1 MKREG
6 SMKLIFAL
14 VVCCALSAQ
23 VAKDAN
29 KAYQSKEGRENIAKT
44 LGDPHR
50 DGRQKPAELM
60 TALDLRPGMAVAD
73 IGTGVG
79 YLLPWLSKAVGTE
92 GKIFAEDIQFD
103 FMEKA
108 QALVKEKQIANVKF
122 IVGSERDP
130 KLPENTL
137 DLALTLDVYHHFD
150 YPDQMLANIAK
161 ALKPGGRF
169 VVIDFYKR
177 PEAMPSGNAMQ
188 HIRLDLDDVIRE
200 IEENGFK
207 HLKTSE
213 HIPKS
218 QYIAVFV
225 KK

>member
-1 MKREG
+1 M
-6 SMKLIFAL
+6 IVAL
-14 VVCCALSAQ
+14 VFCVGLHAQ

-29 KAYQSKEGRENIAKT
+29 KAYQSKEGRESIAKT

-60 TALDLRPGMAVAD
+60 AALNLQPGMVVAD

-79 YLLPWLSKAVGTE
+79 YLLPWLYKSVGGM
-92 GKIFAEDIQFD
+92 GKIYAEDIQFD

-108 QALVKEKQIANVKF
+108 RSLVAEQKIPNVQF
-122 IVGSERDP
+122 VVGSERDP
-130 KLPENTL
+130 KLPENSL

-150 YPDQMLANIAK
+150 YPEQMLANIKK
-161 ALKPGGRF
+161 ALKPNGRF
-169 VVIDFYKR
+169 AIVDFYKR

-200 IEENGFK
+200 VEENGFK
-207 HLKTSE
+207 LVKTSE

>member
-1 MKREG
+1 M
-6 SMKLIFAL
+6 IIAL
-14 VVCCALSAQ
+14 VLCVGLNAQ

-29 KAYQSKEGRENIAKT
+29 KAYQSKEGRENIAKS

-60 TALDLRPGMAVAD
+60 TALELKPGMAVAD

-79 YLLPWLSKAVGTE
+79 YLLPWLSKSIGE
-92 GKIFAEDIQFD
+92 NGKIFAEDIQFD

-108 QALVKEKQIANVKF
+108 QALVAEQKIPNVKF

-161 ALKPGGRF
+161 ALKPRGRF
-169 VVIDFYKR
+169 VIVDFYKR

-200 IEENGFK
+200 VEQNGFK
-207 HLKTSE
+207 LVKTSE
-213 HIPKS
+213 HLPKS
-218 QYIAVFV
+218 QYIAIFV

>member
-1 MKREG
+1 MIAV
-6 SMKLIFAL
+6 LL
-14 VVCCALSAQ
+14 LCAGLNAQ
-23 VAKDAN
+23 AAKEAN
-29 KAYQSKEGRENIAKT
+29 RVYQSKEGRETIAKS
-44 LGDPHR
+44 LSDPHR

-60 TALDLRPGMAVAD
+60 AALDLKPGMAVAD

-79 YLLPWLSKAVGTE
+79 YLLPWLSKAVGAE
-92 GKIFAEDIQFD
+92 GRIFAEDIQFD

-108 QALVKEKQIANVKF
+108 RALDAEKKLGNVKF

-150 YPDQMLANIAK
+150 YPSQMLSNIAQS
-161 ALKPGGRF
+161 LKPGGRF
-169 VVIDFYKR
+169 AIIDFYKR

-188 HIRLDLDDVIRE
+188 HIRLDRDDVVRE
-200 IEENGFK
+200 VEENGFK
-207 HLKTSE
+207 LMTTSE

>member
-1 MKREG
+1 MILVLLL
-6 SMKLIFAL
+6 STAL
-14 VVCCALSAQ
+14 TAQ

-44 LGDPHR
+44 LADPHR
-50 DGRQKPAELM
+50 DGRQRPAELM
-60 TALDLRPGMAVAD
+60 TALQLKPGMAVAD

-79 YLLPWLSKAVGTE
+79 YLLPWLSGAVGAG

-108 QALVKEKQIANVKF
+108 QALVAEKKIENVKF

-150 YPDQMLANIAK
+150 YPAQMLANVAK
-161 ALKPGGRF
+161 ALKPGGRLAI
-169 VVIDFYKR
+169 IDFYKR

-200 IEENGFK
+200 VEENGFK
-207 HLKTSE
+207 LLKTSE